1 MAEQESL
8 PLEGIRVLEFCHTV
22 MGPAAGVL
30 LGDLGAEIIKV
41 EAAPL
46 GDTTRRM
53 RGFANGFFYAFNRN
67 KRSLAVNLKSIDGQ
81 NIIHRLVPTIDVV
94 IENFG
99 PGTMDRLGCG
109 YEALSKLHP
118 KLIYAEMKGF
128 LSGPY
133 EDRLALDEVVQYMTG
148 LAYMTGPPGR
158 PLRAGASVIDVMG
171 GMFAV
176 IAVQA
181 ALRDRERTGRG
192 NLVKSALFESAA
204 FLMTQHMSNQVITGV
219 APPPMADKEKRT
231 GAWPVYQTFDTSDG
245 KQIFIGLTTDNH
257 WRRFWSHFGRL
268 DIVENEL
275 YATNA
280 LRVKNK
286 KALTPIV
293 AKLVSKETLLHM
305 IEVCENIKV
314 PFSPVAIP
322 GDLFEDPHLNKGGH
336 MLDIEFPGNKHG
348 RMPALP
354 IEMDGHHF
362 GVRRQAPDVGEHT
375 KEILKDL
382 GMSKSEIESLYA
394 REVVVW
400 PTSDNVKKGE

>member
-1 MAEQESL
+1 MMAEPESL
-8 PLEGIRVLEFCHTV
+8 PLEGVRVLEFCHTV
-22 MGPAAGVL
+22 MGPSAGVL
-30 LGDLGAEIIKV
+30 LGDLGADIIKV
-41 EAAPL
+41 EPAPL

-67 KRSLAVNLKSIDGQ
+67 KRSLAVDLKSPDGQ
-81 NIIHRLVPTIDVV
+81 AIIHRLMPKIDVV

-109 YEALSKLHP
+109 YEALSKLNP

-181 ALRDRERTGRG
+181 ALRDRDRTGKG
-192 NLVKSALFESAA
+192 KLVKSALFESAA
-204 FLMTQHMSNQVITGV
+204 FLMTQHMSSQVITGV

-257 WRRFWSHFGRL
+257 WRRFWTHFGRL
-268 DIVENEL
+268 DIAEDEL

-280 LRVKNK
+280 LRLKAK
-286 KALTPIV
+286 KTLTPIV
-293 AKLVSKETLLHM
+293 AELVAKETMPHM
-305 IEVCENIKV
+305 VEVCESIKV
-314 PFSPVAIP
+314 PFSPVAMP
-322 GDLFEDPHLNKGGH
+322 GDLFDDPHLNEGGH
-336 MLDIEFPGNKHG
+336 MLDIDFPGGKHG

-354 IEMDGHHF
+354 IEMSGHHF

-375 KEILKDL
+375 REILSDL
-382 GMSKSEIESLYA
+382 GMSKSEIDA
-394 REVVVW
+394 FHACGVVVW
-400 PTSDNVKKGE
+400 PAASNEEK